1 MSVTI
6 RHSALPKLAQCPKF
20 EGSPATSGAASR
32 GLDLDAAYR
41 AGLQGDLSLLAQ
53 LSVADQSAVLWAIN
67 KTIEIAAGE
76 PITTDEKFLKVS
88 TPGMDHIGTEDARCP
103 SSQTSLDLKSGQLR
117 SYYEQMAAY
126 AYGNM
131 ENMFVQEW
139 TCHLVFCDQQEVTT
153 HEFTYEH
160 AKGIVEGIIARATD
174 PAAEPNACDYCGW
187 CARKDTCPAV
197 TQPVVETLARVDGTV
212 SLEEM
217 KTQLLADPT
226 RLGKFLSAL
235 AVFTKELATPCKD
248 AAKEQLENGVEI
260 PGWKQQVVAGSEF
273 FDHLAIVRTA
283 HSGKAGLDSLV
294 LAMGGTMSGKDF
306 RAWSETL
313 RTPVDES
320 LARRKDGFSKLV
332 EAKGKKSK

>member
-41 AGLQGDLSLLAQ
+41 AGLQGDLTLIAALPD
-53 LSVADQSAVLWAIN
+53 ADQSAVLWAIN
-67 KTIEIAAGE
+67 KTLEIADGAV
-76 PITTDEKFLKVS
+76 IITDEADLKVS
-88 TPGMDHIGTEDARCP
+88 TPGMDHIGTEDARLQFDAV
-103 SSQTSLDLKSGQLR
+103 SFDLKSGQLR

-126 AYGNM
+126 TWGNM
-131 ENMFVQEW
+131 DSTFVTKW
-139 TCHLVFCDQQEVTT
+139 TCHLIFCDQQEVTSHT
-153 HEFTYEH
+153 FTFEQ
-160 AKGIVEGIIARATD
+160 AKEIVSSVIARATD
-174 PAAEPNACDYCGW
+174 PAAAPNACDYCGW
-187 CARKDTCPAV
+187 CAKKDTCPAV
-197 TQPVVETLARVDGTV
+197 VNPVVETLARVDGTV
-212 SLEEM
+212 SLAAVRDEIM
-217 KTQLLADPT
+217 SNPS
-226 RLGKFLSAL
+226 RLGQFLSAV
-235 AVFTKELATPCKD
+235 AIFTKELVTPIKD
-248 AAKEQLENGVEI
+248 AAKEKLEAGEEI

>member
-6 RHSALPKLAQCPKF
+6 RHSALPKLAQCPTF

-32 GLDLDAAYR
+32 GTTLDAAYR
-41 AGLQGDLSLLAQ
+41 AGLQGDLTLIAALPD
-53 LSVADQSAVLWAIN
+53 ADQSAVLWAMN
-67 KTIEIAAGE
+67 KTLELADGSLII
-76 PITTDEKFLKVS
+76 TDEDDLKVS
-88 TPGMDHIGTEDARCP
+88 TPGMDHIGTEDARLQFDAV
-103 SSQTSLDLKSGQLR
+103 SFDLKSGQLR

-131 ENMFVQEW
+131 DSTFVTEW
-139 TCHLVFCDQQEVTT
+139 TCHLIFCDQQEVTT
-153 HEFTYEH
+153 HVFSYEG
-160 AKGIVEGIIARATD
+160 AKALVEGIIARATD
-174 PAAEPNACDYCGW
+174 PAAAPSACDYCGW
-187 CARKDTCPAV
+187 CARKDTCLAV
-197 TQPVVETLARVDGTV
+197 TQPVVETLARVDSTV

-226 RLGKFLSAL
+226 RLGKFLSAV
-235 AVFTKELATPCKD
+235 AIFTKELVTPIKD
-248 AAKEQLENGVEI
+248 AAKEKLEAGEEI
-260 PGWKQQVVAGSEF
+260 PGWKQQTVAGSEY

-313 RTPVDES
+313 RTPVDDS